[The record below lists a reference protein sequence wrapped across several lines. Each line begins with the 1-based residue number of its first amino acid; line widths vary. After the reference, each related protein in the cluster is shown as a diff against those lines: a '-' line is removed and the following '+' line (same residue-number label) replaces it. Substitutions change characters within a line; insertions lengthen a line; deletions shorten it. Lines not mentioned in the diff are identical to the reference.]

1 MVGEGGGYLTP
12 LAGYRPPNS
21 FFTKNGEKKAHF
33 YRKKRLLATRLDL
46 RTFRSTVGRAASCAI
61 EASMNN

>member
-1 MVGEGGGYLTP
+1 VGDGGGSLTP
-12 LAGYRPPNS
+12 LAGYRPPIS
-21 FFTKNGEKKAHF
+21 YFTKNGKKKAQI
-33 YRKKRLLATRLDL
+33 YRKKRLLARRLDL